1 MTFSRPENVNIIM
14 KSKNKSC
21 CECKKFLVKQY
32 FIKNRIKIFK
42 IVSKQRLK
50 NGWYRR
56 RY

>member
-1 MTFSRPENVNIIM
+1 MSTLLSSQKIRAAVNV
-14 KSKNKSC
+14 
-21 CECKKFLVKQY
+21 KKFLVKQY
-32 FIKNRIKIFK
+32 FIKNRIEIFK